1 MVKFWPFTFI
11 IMVVTL
17 VVALAV
23 LKEYY
28 ANGACEVMESV
39 SLVSNVTDTGPTVV
53 LELLVSAVD
62 VFEVVFTITSMM
74 GKFGI
79 VMFTVTFFEVIIES
93 SWG

>member
-1 MVKFWPFTFI
+1 MVVKFWPFTFI

-28 ANGACEVMESV
+28 ANDTCEVMEAV

-53 LELLVSAVD
+53 LELFVSAVD
-62 VFEVVFTITSMM
+62 VF
-74 GKFGI
+74 
-79 VMFTVTFFEVIIES
+79 
-93 SWG
+93 